1 MAKHLHARFASF
13 SDSRLKNHRTE
24 RFLEIDGRRTWQ
36 KKKKRKEY
44 AKITF
49 TLLWGG
55 HLSLILF
62 YLSAAI
68 MGTQGSEK
76 TGLLREFALRVDNGD
91 NVFGVLLID
100 VA

>member
-1 MAKHLHARFASF
+1 MHARFASF
-13 SDSRLKNHRTE
+13 SDSRLRDQPTE
-24 RFLEIDGRRTWQ
+24 RFLEIDAAGRRTWK

-68 MGTQGSEK
+68 MGTPGGEK
-76 TGLLREFALRVDNGD
+76 TGLLREFALRVDNGGH
-91 NVFGVLLID
+91 VFGALLID